1 MERRTQDAWQR
12 ARTIIEGPT
21 MPAFPAPTRRN
32 FLLASVALTVA
43 SATRL
48 PAFAA
53 PVRGGTAT
61 LLLSAEPPV
70 LTTIANTA
78 FNSVYV
84 SPKVIEGLLTYD
96 FELNPQ
102 PLLAKEWSVSP
113 DGLAYTFHL
122 RESVKWHDGQTFT
135 SADVAFSIKTL
146 KEVHPRGRNTFLNL
160 VDVETPDPLTAIL
173 KLSKPAPYLITALA
187 SSETPIVPRH
197 IYEGTKV
204 TENPANLAPI
214 GTGPFKFKEWVRG
227 SHLVYERNPEYWD
240 QPRPYLDQLI
250 VRFIPDA
257 AARSI
262 AIETGEIDLAP
273 STPVP
278 LSDLERLKEVPGIA
292 FEQRGYQYANGVSRI
307 EFNLE
312 RPFFKDI
319 RVRQAFAHVI
329 DRKVI
334 LNTINYGYGA
344 AIPGPINPNLAKWYD
359 GDLKTY
365 PIDLA
370 AAEKLLDEAGYPRG
384 SDGVRIRINLDYV
397 PSGET
402 YPRGSEYIRQ
412 ALAKVGVD
420 ATVRSQDFATYTK
433 RIYTDRD
440 FDFAFEGMSNL
451 FDPTVGVQRLYWS
464 KNFKPGVPFSNGSAY
479 SNPKVDALLEA
490 AAIEV
495 DAKKRVD
502 QWREIQQILVEDLPA
517 IDIASQ
523 PELTIYNKRIADHT
537 VGGEGVSGSLAYAYV
552 VAA

>member
-1 MERRTQDAWQR
+1 
-12 ARTIIEGPT
+12 

-43 SATRL
+43 SAARL

-113 DGLAYTFHL
+113 DGLTYTFRL
-122 RESVKWHDGQTFT
+122 RDGVKWHDGKAFT

-204 TENPANLAPI
+204 AENPANLAPI

-227 SHLVYERNPEYWD
+227 SHLVYERNPDYWD

-370 AAEKLLDEAGYPRG
+370 AAEKLLDEAGYPRR

-523 PELTIYNKRIADHT
+523 PELTIYNKRITDHT
-537 VGGEGVSGSLAYAYV
+537 VGGEGVSGSLAHAYV
-552 VAA
+552 TAS

>member
-204 TENPANLAPI
+204 AENPANLAPI

-412 ALAKVGVD
+412 ALAKIGVD

>member
-1 MERRTQDAWQR
+1 MSL
-12 ARTIIEGPT
+12 
-21 MPAFPAPTRRN
+21 FPAPTRRS
-32 FLLASVALTVA
+32 FLLASVALGVT
-43 SATRL
+43 ATARL

-53 PVRGGTAT
+53 TATRGGTAT
-61 LLLSAEPPV
+61 LLLAAEPPV
-70 LTTIANTA
+70 LTTIAHTA
-78 FNSVYV
+78 YNAVYV
-84 SPKVIEGLLTYD
+84 SPKTTEGLLTYD
-96 FELNPQ
+96 FDLNPK
-102 PLLAKEWSVSP
+102 PLLAKEWTVSP
-113 DGLAYTFHL
+113 DGLTYTFKL
-122 RESVKWHDGQTFT
+122 RDGVKWHDGQPFT

-160 VDVETPDPLTAIL
+160 VDIETPDAQTAIL

-187 SSETPIVPRH
+187 ASETPIVPRH

-204 TENPANLAPI
+204 AENPANLAPI

-227 SHLVYERNPEYWD
+227 SHIVYERNPDYWD

-250 VRFIPDA
+250 IRFIPDA

-278 LSDLERLKEVPGIA
+278 LSDLERLQRAEGLA
-292 FEQRGYQYANGVSRI
+292 FETKGYQYQNGVSRI

-312 RPFFKDI
+312 RPFFKDV
-319 RVRQAFAHVI
+319 RVRRAFAHVI
-329 DRKVI
+329 DRNVI

-344 AIPGPINPNLAKWYD
+344 AIPGPINPNLAKWFVP
-359 GDLKTY
+359 DLKTY

-370 AAEKLLDEAGYPRG
+370 AAEKLLDEAGFPRG
-384 SDGVRIRINLDYV
+384 ADGIRAHINLDFV

-412 ALAKVGVD
+412 ALAKVGID
-420 ATVRSQDFATYTK
+420 AKVRSQDFATYTK

-464 KNFKPGVPFSNGSAY
+464 KNFKPGVPFSNGAAY
-479 SNPKVDALLEA
+479 SNPKVDELLEA

-495 DAKKRVD
+495 DPAKRVE
-502 QWREIQQILVEDLPA
+502 QWREIQQILVDDVPA
-517 IDIASQ
+517 IDIVSQ
-523 PELTIYNKRIADHT
+523 PELTIYNKRISDHT
-537 VGGEGVSGSLAYAYV
+537 VGGEGIAGSLAFAYV
-552 VAA
+552 AAS

>member
-1 MERRTQDAWQR
+1 
-12 ARTIIEGPT
+12 

-412 ALAKVGVD
+412 ALSKVGVD